1 MAYPTLVNS
10 QITDAVTQQSV
21 SILANAPAM
30 AMGTIYQS
38 AAHSISILYQN
49 ATQAQHMASIS
60 AQAATNQ
67 GVIQIYS
74 VGSMAGA
81 VAATKL
87 ARIPA
92 TAPTRSKRKP
102 TAAQLVAMA
111 YLMGILK

>member
-1 MAYPTLVNS
+1 MAYPTSVNS
-10 QITDAVTQQSV
+10 QITDAVTQQGVSV
-21 SILANAPAM
+21 LANAPAM

-49 ATQAQHMASIS
+49 ATQAQHQAAIC

-87 ARIPA
+87 SRTPGAALIRP
-92 TAPTRSKRKP
+92 KRKL
-102 TAAQLVAMA
+102 TAAQLVAFA
-111 YLMGILK
+111 RLAGIL

>member
-1 MAYPTLVNS
+1 MAYPTLING

-21 SILANAPAM
+21 SVLASAPAM

-87 ARIPA
+87 ARAPA
-92 TAPTRSKRKP
+92 AALARPKRKL
-102 TAAQLVAMA
+102 TAAQLVAFA
-111 YLMGILK
+111 RLAGIV